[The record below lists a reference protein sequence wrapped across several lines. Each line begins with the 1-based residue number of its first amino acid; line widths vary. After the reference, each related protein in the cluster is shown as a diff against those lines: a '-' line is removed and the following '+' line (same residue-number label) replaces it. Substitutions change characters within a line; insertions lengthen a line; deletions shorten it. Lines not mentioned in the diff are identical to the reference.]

1 MALRKTQTKKDEG
14 SSLPS
19 VDLKVAGAGV
29 VKIKDLLAKVLVI
42 QRISSLL
49 SILFYLVWIPVG
61 LFFLWFIFANFKLG
75 AFDQLMQPKESP
87 TSEAVAQP
95 QNAPTETN
103 LPGVGKVNVACVQS
117 NLSEDAILK
126 MVQNGGI
133 EQLSADEKAKLEPC
147 VVEKEATSTEASP
160 APKQ

>member
-1 MALRKTQTKKDEG
+1 MALRKTLQKKDGG

-19 VDLKVAGAGV
+19 VDLKIAGV
-29 VKIKDLLAKVLVI
+29 GVVRIKDLLAKVLVI

-49 SILFYLVWIPVG
+49 SILFYLIWILVG
-61 LFFLWFIFANFKLG
+61 VFFLWFIIANFKLG
-75 AFDQLMQPKESP
+75 AFDQLMQSKQSP
-87 TSEAVAQP
+87 TSDSAAQP

-126 MVQNGGI
+126 MVQNGGT
-133 EQLSADEKAKLEPC
+133 EQLTDDEKSKLEPC
-147 VVEKEATSTEASP
+147 VIEKETASTEASP
-160 APKQ
+160 TPGQ